1 MKAAGRVLA
10 TMIAMVA
17 ILLIAVGADKGLN
30 YLEKIKYEKECEELY
45 AESHAQA
52 EQLRTQLEELSQDEA
67 AVETFLHE
75 YAVDDL
81 EDEDEDVLQEF
92 LTASPSENGSEG
104 SVSDGESVSGDALS
118 GEADAADVSENDHAF
133 ASGNDSSDRD
143 FSDHMISGNAVS
155 GGGVSDN
162 AISENGVFG
171 NAVSGNSVS
180 DNTVSGN
187 TVSENQVFGNRVS
200 GGGISLTTVS
210 GNILVRP
217 TLRERRLEQSSY
229 METVEWNEADQ
240 VVIGQ
245 STLDFSDKKI
255 ACLGDSI
262 TQAANLEGM
271 EDYQQYSYPMKLA
284 EILGA
289 EEVVNLGIG
298 GSSIGRY
305 WQDAFVDRYM
315 DIPEDTDLI
324 LVMGGTNDGFCLHR
338 ENVGNFEERSPRTL
352 IGDLDELMR
361 GLKENYPDA
370 EVVFVTPLP
379 NVLHDILRK
388 DRPELMSQRVIVD
401 SMIALAKEYE
411 FDVIDLYDSN
421 LLDSHDAAVISNYMP
436 DGVHCNPDGY
446 QILAEHIAAD
456 LIRLQDSQDEEDG
469 EEFREAE
476 GMEMDAASEQ
486 GMESESDAG
495 QNMKSEAIFDQNIE
509 SESDSAQN
517 MESVET
523 SESAENTGYKKVPD
537 NIGKDENL
545 EDMADSQDI
554 VDSENIEAAENI
566 DDSEDM
572 TDSKDM
578 TDSRD
583 ITELE
588 AEEEFKARIPTDILK
603 FRERDAAQ
611 DRDPIDMEA
620 KKMNEEAA
628 DAQIRKDMTMEVGSY
643 G

>member
-92 LTASPSENGSEG
+92 LTASPSENGAEG

-180 DNTVSGN
+180 DNTVSDNTVSGN
-187 TVSENQVFGNRVS
+187 TVSENQVS

-262 TQAANLEGM
+262 TQAANLESM
-271 EDYQQYSYPMKLA
+271 EDYQQYSYPTKLT

-401 SMIALAKEYE
+401 SMIALAREYE

-446 QILAEHIAAD
+446 RILAEHIAAD
-456 LIRLQDSQDEEDG
+456 LIRLQDSQAEEETDY
-469 EEFREAE
+469 
-476 GMEMDAASEQ
+476 
-486 GMESESDAG
+486 
-495 QNMKSEAIFDQNIE
+495 KNI
-509 SESDSAQN
+509 
-517 MESVET
+517 
-523 SESAENTGYKKVPD
+523 
-537 NIGKDENL
+537 
-545 EDMADSQDI
+545 
-554 VDSENIEAAENI
+554 
-566 DDSEDM
+566 
-572 TDSKDM
+572 TDSK
-578 TDSRD
+578 D

-588 AEEEFKARIPTDILK
+588 AAEDFKFRIPTDILK
-603 FRERDAAQ
+603 FRERDTAQ
-611 DRDPIDMEA
+611 DKDPIDMEA

-628 DAQIRKDMTMEVGSY
+628 DVQIRKDMTMEVGSY

>member
-92 LTASPSENGSEG
+92 LTASPSENGAEG

-118 GEADAADVSENDHAF
+118 GEADAADVSENAYAF

-143 FSDHMISGNAVS
+143 LSDHMISGNAVS

-171 NAVSGNSVS
+171 NAISGNSVSDNTVS

-187 TVSENQVFGNRVS
+187 TVSENQVS

-217 TLRERRLEQSSY
+217 TLRERRLEHSSY

-262 TQAANLEGM
+262 TQAANLESM
-271 EDYQQYSYPMKLA
+271 EDYQQYSYPTKLT

-370 EVVFVTPLP
+370 EIIFVTPLP

-388 DRPELMSQRVIVD
+388 DRPELLSQRVIVD
-401 SMIALAKEYE
+401 SMIALAREYE

-446 QILAEHIAAD
+446 RILAEHIAAD
-456 LIRLQDSQDEEDG
+456 LIRLQDSQAEEETDY
-469 EEFREAE
+469 
-476 GMEMDAASEQ
+476 
-486 GMESESDAG
+486 
-495 QNMKSEAIFDQNIE
+495 KNI
-509 SESDSAQN
+509 
-517 MESVET
+517 
-523 SESAENTGYKKVPD
+523 
-537 NIGKDENL
+537 
-545 EDMADSQDI
+545 
-554 VDSENIEAAENI
+554 
-566 DDSEDM
+566 
-572 TDSKDM
+572 TDSK
-578 TDSRD
+578 D

-588 AEEEFKARIPTDILK
+588 AEEEFKSRIPTDILK
-603 FRERDAAQ
+603 FRERDTAQ
-611 DRDPIDMEA
+611 DKDPIDMEA

>member
-133 ASGNDSSDRD
+133 ASGNDSSDCD
-143 FSDHMISGNAVS
+143 LSDHMISGNAVS

-180 DNTVSGN
+180 DNTVSDN
-187 TVSENQVFGNRVS
+187 TVSENQVSGNRVS

-262 TQAANLEGM
+262 TQAANLESM
-271 EDYQQYSYPMKLA
+271 EDYQQYSYPTKLA

-370 EVVFVTPLP
+370 EIIFVTPLP

-388 DRPELMSQRVIVD
+388 DRPELLSQRVIVD
-401 SMIALAKEYE
+401 SMIALAREYE

-446 QILAEHIAAD
+446 RILAEHIAAD
-456 LIRLQDSQDEEDG
+456 LIRLQDSQAEEETDY
-469 EEFREAE
+469 
-476 GMEMDAASEQ
+476 
-486 GMESESDAG
+486 
-495 QNMKSEAIFDQNIE
+495 KNI
-509 SESDSAQN
+509 
-517 MESVET
+517 
-523 SESAENTGYKKVPD
+523 
-537 NIGKDENL
+537 
-545 EDMADSQDI
+545 
-554 VDSENIEAAENI
+554 
-566 DDSEDM
+566 
-572 TDSKDM
+572 

-588 AEEEFKARIPTDILK
+588 AAEDFKSRIPTDILK
-603 FRERDAAQ
+603 FRERDTAQ

-628 DAQIRKDMTMEVGSY
+628 DAQIRKDMMMEVGSY

>member
-1 MKAAGRVLA
+1 MKTAGRVLA

-180 DNTVSGN
+180 DNTVSDNTVSGN
-187 TVSENQVFGNRVS
+187 TVSENQVS

-262 TQAANLEGM
+262 TQAANLESM
-271 EDYQQYSYPMKLA
+271 EDYQQYSYPTKLT

-401 SMIALAKEYE
+401 SMIALAREYE

-456 LIRLQDSQDEEDG
+456 LIRLQDSQAEE
-469 EEFREAE
+469 
-476 GMEMDAASEQ
+476 
-486 GMESESDAG
+486 
-495 QNMKSEAIFDQNIE
+495 
-509 SESDSAQN
+509 
-517 MESVET
+517 ET
-523 SESAENTGYKKVPD
+523 DYK
-537 NIGKDENL
+537 
-545 EDMADSQDI
+545 DI
-554 VDSENIEAAENI
+554 
-566 DDSEDM
+566 
-572 TDSKDM
+572 

-588 AEEEFKARIPTDILK
+588 AAEDFKSRIPTDILK
-603 FRERDAAQ
+603 FRERDTAQ
-611 DRDPIDMEA
+611 DKDPIDMEA

>member
-1 MKAAGRVLA
+1 MKTAARVLA

-30 YLEKIKYEKECEELY
+30 YLERIKYEKECEELY

-92 LTASPSENGSEG
+92 LTASPSGNGSEG
-104 SVSDGESVSGDALS
+104 SVSDGESVSGDMLTAEDQLT
-118 GEADAADVSENDHAF
+118 DVSENAHAF

-155 GGGVSDN
+155 GGDVSDN

-180 DNTVSGN
+180 DNTVS
-187 TVSENQVFGNRVS
+187 ENQVSGNRVS
-200 GGGISLTTVS
+200 GGGISLSTVS

-271 EDYQQYSYPMKLA
+271 EDYQQYSYPTKLA

-352 IGDLDELMR
+352 IGDLNELMR

-401 SMIALAKEYE
+401 SMIALAREYE

-446 QILAEHIAAD
+446 RILAEHIAAD
-456 LIRLQDSQDEEDG
+456 LQDSQDVEDG
-469 EEFREAE
+469 EEFLEAE
-476 GMEMDAASEQ
+476 

-523 SESAENTGYKKVPD
+523 SESAENTGYKEVPD

-545 EDMADSQDI
+545 EDIADSQDI

-572 TDSKDM
+572 TDS
-578 TDSRD
+578 RD

-588 AEEEFKARIPTDILK
+588 AAENFKFGIPTDILK
-603 FRERDAAQ
+603 FRERDTAQ

-620 KKMNEEAA
+620 KKTNEEAA
-628 DAQIRKDMTMEVGSY
+628 DAQIQKDMTMEVGSY

>member
-1 MKAAGRVLA
+1 MKTAARVLA

-30 YLEKIKYEKECEELY
+30 YLERIKYEKECEELY

-92 LTASPSENGSEG
+92 LTASPSGNGSEG
-104 SVSDGESVSGDALS
+104 SVSDGESVSGDMLTAEDQLT
-118 GEADAADVSENDHAF
+118 DVSENAHAF
-133 ASGNDSSDRD
+133 AFGNDSSDRD

-155 GGGVSDN
+155 EGDVSDN

-180 DNTVSGN
+180 DNTVS
-187 TVSENQVFGNRVS
+187 ENQVSGNRVS

-271 EDYQQYSYPMKLA
+271 EDYQQYSYPTKLA

-352 IGDLDELMR
+352 IGDLNELMR

-401 SMIALAKEYE
+401 SMIALAREYE

-446 QILAEHIAAD
+446 RILAEHIAAD
-456 LIRLQDSQDEEDG
+456 LIRLQDSQDVEDG
-469 EEFREAE
+469 EEFLEAE
-476 GMEMDAASEQ
+476 

-523 SESAENTGYKKVPD
+523 SESAENTGYKEVPD

-545 EDMADSQDI
+545 EDIADSQDI

-572 TDSKDM
+572 TDS
-578 TDSRD
+578 RD

-588 AEEEFKARIPTDILK
+588 AAENFKFGIPTDILK
-603 FRERDAAQ
+603 FRERDTAQ

-620 KKMNEEAA
+620 KKTNEEAA
-628 DAQIRKDMTMEVGSY
+628 DAQIQKDMTMEVGSY

>member
-17 ILLIAVGADKGLN
+17 ILLTAVGADKGLN

-180 DNTVSGN
+180 DNTVS
-187 TVSENQVFGNRVS
+187 ENQVSGNRVS

-262 TQAANLEGM
+262 TQAANLESM
-271 EDYQQYSYPMKLA
+271 EDYQQYSYPTKLA

-545 EDMADSQDI
+545 EDIADSQDI
-554 VDSENIEAAENI
+554 VDSENIEATENI

-588 AEEEFKARIPTDILK
+588 AAEDFKSRIPTDILK
-603 FRERDAAQ
+603 FRERDTAQ
-611 DRDPIDMEA
+611 DKDPIDMEA

>member
-1 MKAAGRVLA
+1 MKTAGRVLA

-30 YLEKIKYEKECEELY
+30 YLERIKYEKECEELY

-92 LTASPSENGSEG
+92 LTASPSGNGSEG
-104 SVSDGESVSGDALS
+104 SVSDGESVSGDMLTAEDQLT
-118 GEADAADVSENDHAF
+118 DVSENAHAF

-155 GGGVSDN
+155 EGDVSDN

-180 DNTVSGN
+180 DNTVS
-187 TVSENQVFGNRVS
+187 ENQVSGNRVS

-271 EDYQQYSYPMKLA
+271 EDYQQYSYPTKLA

-352 IGDLDELMR
+352 IGDLNELML

-401 SMIALAKEYE
+401 SMIALAREYE

-446 QILAEHIAAD
+446 RILAEHIAAD
-456 LIRLQDSQDEEDG
+456 LIRLQDSQDVEDG
-469 EEFREAE
+469 EEFLEAE
-476 GMEMDAASEQ
+476 

-495 QNMKSEAIFDQNIE
+495 QNMKSEAIFDQSIE

-523 SESAENTGYKKVPD
+523 SESAENTGYKEVPD

-545 EDMADSQDI
+545 EDIADSQDI

-572 TDSKDM
+572 TDS
-578 TDSRD
+578 RD

-588 AEEEFKARIPTDILK
+588 AAENFKSGIPTDILK
-603 FRERDAAQ
+603 FRERDTAQ

-628 DAQIRKDMTMEVGSY
+628 DAQIQKDMTMEVGSY

>member
-180 DNTVSGN
+180 DNTVSDNTVSGN
-187 TVSENQVFGNRVS
+187 TVSENQVS

-262 TQAANLEGM
+262 TQAANLESM
-271 EDYQQYSYPMKLA
+271 EDYQQYSYPTKLT

-401 SMIALAKEYE
+401 SMIALAREYE

-456 LIRLQDSQDEEDG
+456 LIRLQDSQAEE
-469 EEFREAE
+469 
-476 GMEMDAASEQ
+476 
-486 GMESESDAG
+486 
-495 QNMKSEAIFDQNIE
+495 
-509 SESDSAQN
+509 
-517 MESVET
+517 ET
-523 SESAENTGYKKVPD
+523 DYK
-537 NIGKDENL
+537 
-545 EDMADSQDI
+545 DI
-554 VDSENIEAAENI
+554 
-566 DDSEDM
+566 
-572 TDSKDM
+572 

-588 AEEEFKARIPTDILK
+588 AAEDFKSRIPTDILK
-603 FRERDAAQ
+603 FRERDTAQ
-611 DRDPIDMEA
+611 DKDPIDMEA

>member
-1 MKAAGRVLA
+1 MKTAGRVLA

-30 YLEKIKYEKECEELY
+30 YLERIKYEKECEELY

-92 LTASPSENGSEG
+92 LTASPSGNGSEG
-104 SVSDGESVSGDALS
+104 SVSDGESVSGDMLTAEDQLT
-118 GEADAADVSENDHAF
+118 DVSENAHAF

-171 NAVSGNSVS
+171 NAVS
-180 DNTVSGN
+180 
-187 TVSENQVFGNRVS
+187 GNRVS

-262 TQAANLEGM
+262 TQAANLESM
-271 EDYQQYSYPMKLA
+271 EDYQQYSYPTKLA

-401 SMIALAKEYE
+401 SMIALAREYE

-456 LIRLQDSQDEEDG
+456 LIRLQDSQDVEDG

-476 GMEMDAASEQ
+476 GMEMEAASEQ
-486 GMESESDAG
+486 GMESELDAG
-495 QNMKSEAIFDQNIE
+495 QNMKSEAIFHQNIE

-523 SESAENTGYKKVPD
+523 SESAENTGYKEVPD

-545 EDMADSQDI
+545 EDIADSQEI

-572 TDSKDM
+572 TDS
-578 TDSRD
+578 RD

-588 AEEEFKARIPTDILK
+588 AEEEFKSRIPIDILK
-603 FRERDAAQ
+603 FRERDTAQ
-611 DRDPIDMEA
+611 DRDLIDMEA

-628 DAQIRKDMTMEVGSY
+628 DAQIQKDMTMEVGSY

>member
-1 MKAAGRVLA
+1 MKTAGRVLA

-30 YLEKIKYEKECEELY
+30 YLERIKYEKECEELY

-92 LTASPSENGSEG
+92 LTASPSGNGSEG
-104 SVSDGESVSGDALS
+104 SVSDGETVSGDALS
-118 GEADAADVSENDHAF
+118 GEADAADVSENAHAF

-187 TVSENQVFGNRVS
+187 TVSENQVSGNRVS

-229 METVEWNEADQ
+229 METVEWNEADE

-262 TQAANLEGM
+262 TQAANLESM
-271 EDYQQYSYPMKLA
+271 EDYQQYSYPTKLA

-338 ENVGNFEERSPRTL
+338 ENVGNFEERPPRTL
-352 IGDLDELMR
+352 IGDLNELMR

-388 DRPELMSQRVIVD
+388 DRPELMSQRVVVD
-401 SMIALAKEYE
+401 SMIALAREYE

-446 QILAEHIAAD
+446 RILAEHIAAD

-476 GMEMDAASEQ
+476 

-523 SESAENTGYKKVPD
+523 SESAENTGYKEVPD

-545 EDMADSQDI
+545 EDIADSQEI

-572 TDSKDM
+572 TDS
-578 TDSRD
+578 RD
-583 ITELE
+583 ITELVA
-588 AEEEFKARIPTDILK
+588 AENFKSGIPTDILK
-603 FRERDAAQ
+603 FRERDTAQ

-628 DAQIRKDMTMEVGSY
+628 DAQIQKDMTMEVGSY

>member
-118 GEADAADVSENDHAF
+118 GEADATDVSENDHAF

-187 TVSENQVFGNRVS
+187 TVSGNQVSGNRVS

-401 SMIALAKEYE
+401 SMIALAREYE

-446 QILAEHIAAD
+446 RILAEHIAAD
-456 LIRLQDSQDEEDG
+456 LIRLQDSQAEEETDY
-469 EEFREAE
+469 
-476 GMEMDAASEQ
+476 
-486 GMESESDAG
+486 
-495 QNMKSEAIFDQNIE
+495 KNI
-509 SESDSAQN
+509 
-517 MESVET
+517 
-523 SESAENTGYKKVPD
+523 
-537 NIGKDENL
+537 
-545 EDMADSQDI
+545 
-554 VDSENIEAAENI
+554 
-566 DDSEDM
+566 
-572 TDSKDM
+572 TDSK
-578 TDSRD
+578 D

-588 AEEEFKARIPTDILK
+588 AAEDFKSRIPTDILK
-603 FRERDAAQ
+603 FRERDIAQ
-611 DRDPIDMEA
+611 DKDPIDMEA

>member
-1 MKAAGRVLA
+1 MKTAARVLA

-30 YLEKIKYEKECEELY
+30 YLERIKYEKECEELY

-92 LTASPSENGSEG
+92 LTASPLGNGSEG
-104 SVSDGESVSGDALS
+104 SVSDGESVSGDMLTAEDQLT
-118 GEADAADVSENDHAF
+118 DVSENAHAF

-155 GGGVSDN
+155 EGDVSDN

-180 DNTVSGN
+180 DNTVS
-187 TVSENQVFGNRVS
+187 ENQVSGNRVS

-271 EDYQQYSYPMKLA
+271 EDYQQYSYPTKLA

-352 IGDLDELMR
+352 IGDLNELMR

-401 SMIALAKEYE
+401 SMIALAREYE

-446 QILAEHIAAD
+446 RILAEHIAAD
-456 LIRLQDSQDEEDG
+456 LIRLQDSQDVEDG
-469 EEFREAE
+469 EEFLEAE
-476 GMEMDAASEQ
+476 

-523 SESAENTGYKKVPD
+523 SESAENTGYKEVPD

-545 EDMADSQDI
+545 EDIADSQDI

-572 TDSKDM
+572 TDS
-578 TDSRD
+578 RD

-588 AEEEFKARIPTDILK
+588 AAENFKFGIPTDILK
-603 FRERDAAQ
+603 FRERDTAQ

-620 KKMNEEAA
+620 KKTNEEAA
-628 DAQIRKDMTMEVGSY
+628 DAQIQKDMTMEVGSY

>member
-1 MKAAGRVLA
+1 MKTAARVLA

-30 YLEKIKYEKECEELY
+30 YLERIKYEKECEELY

-92 LTASPSENGSEG
+92 LTASPSGNGSEG
-104 SVSDGESVSGDALS
+104 SVSDGESVSGDMLTAEDQLT
-118 GEADAADVSENDHAF
+118 DVSENAHAF

-155 GGGVSDN
+155 EGDVSDN

-180 DNTVSGN
+180 DNTVS
-187 TVSENQVFGNRVS
+187 ENQVSGNRVS

-271 EDYQQYSYPMKLA
+271 EDYQQYSYPTKLA

-352 IGDLDELMR
+352 IGDLNELMR

-401 SMIALAKEYE
+401 SMIALAREYE

-446 QILAEHIAAD
+446 RILAEHIAAD
-456 LIRLQDSQDEEDG
+456 LIRLQDSQDVEDG

-476 GMEMDAASEQ
+476 

-523 SESAENTGYKKVPD
+523 SESAENTGYKEVPD

-545 EDMADSQDI
+545 EDIADSQDI

-572 TDSKDM
+572 TDS
-578 TDSRD
+578 RD

-588 AEEEFKARIPTDILK
+588 AAENFKFGIPTDILK
-603 FRERDAAQ
+603 FRERDTAQ

-620 KKMNEEAA
+620 KKTNEEAA
-628 DAQIRKDMTMEVGSY
+628 DAQIQKDMTMEVGSY

>member
-1 MKAAGRVLA
+1 MKTAARVLA

-30 YLEKIKYEKECEELY
+30 YLERIKYEKECEELY

-92 LTASPSENGSEG
+92 LTASPSGNGSEG
-104 SVSDGESVSGDALS
+104 SVSDGESVSGDMLTAEDQLT
-118 GEADAADVSENDHAF
+118 DVSENAHAF

-143 FSDHMISGNAVS
+143 FSDHMISGNA
-155 GGGVSDN
+155 
-162 AISENGVFG
+162 
-171 NAVSGNSVS
+171 
-180 DNTVSGN
+180 
-187 TVSENQVFGNRVS
+187 VS

-262 TQAANLEGM
+262 TQAANLESM
-271 EDYQQYSYPMKLA
+271 EDYQQYSYPTKLA

-401 SMIALAKEYE
+401 SMIALAREYE

-446 QILAEHIAAD
+446 RILAEHIAAD
-456 LIRLQDSQDEEDG
+456 LIRLQDSQDVEDG
-469 EEFREAE
+469 EEFLEAE
-476 GMEMDAASEQ
+476 GMEMEAASEQ

-523 SESAENTGYKKVPD
+523 SESAENTGYKEVPD
-537 NIGKDENL
+537 NIGKDQNL
-545 EDMADSQDI
+545 EDIADSQDI

-572 TDSKDM
+572 TDP
-578 TDSRD
+578 RD

-588 AEEEFKARIPTDILK
+588 AAENFKSRIPTDILK
-603 FRERDAAQ
+603 FRERDTAQ

-620 KKMNEEAA
+620 KKTNEEAA
-628 DAQIRKDMTMEVGSY
+628 DAQIQKDMTMEVGSY

>member
-180 DNTVSGN
+180 DNTVSDNTVSGN
-187 TVSENQVFGNRVS
+187 TVSENQVS

-262 TQAANLEGM
+262 TQAANLESM
-271 EDYQQYSYPMKLA
+271 EDYQQYSYPTKLT

-401 SMIALAKEYE
+401 SMIALAREYE

-456 LIRLQDSQDEEDG
+456 LIRLQDSQAEE
-469 EEFREAE
+469 
-476 GMEMDAASEQ
+476 
-486 GMESESDAG
+486 
-495 QNMKSEAIFDQNIE
+495 
-509 SESDSAQN
+509 
-517 MESVET
+517 ET
-523 SESAENTGYKKVPD
+523 DYK
-537 NIGKDENL
+537 
-545 EDMADSQDI
+545 DI
-554 VDSENIEAAENI
+554 
-566 DDSEDM
+566 
-572 TDSKDM
+572 

-588 AEEEFKARIPTDILK
+588 AAEDFKSRIPTDILK
-603 FRERDAAQ
+603 FRERDTAQ
-611 DRDPIDMEA
+611 DKDPIDMEA

-628 DAQIRKDMTMEVGSY
+628 DVQIRKDMTMEVGSY

>member
-1 MKAAGRVLA
+1 MKTAARVLA

-30 YLEKIKYEKECEELY
+30 YLERIKYEKECEGLY

-92 LTASPSENGSEG
+92 LTASPSGNGSEG
-104 SVSDGESVSGDALS
+104 SVSDGESVSGDMLTAEDQLT
-118 GEADAADVSENDHAF
+118 DVSENAHAF

-155 GGGVSDN
+155 GGDVSDN

-180 DNTVSGN
+180 DNTVS
-187 TVSENQVFGNRVS
+187 ENQVSGNRVS
-200 GGGISLTTVS
+200 GGDISLTTVS

-271 EDYQQYSYPMKLA
+271 EDYQQYSYPTKLA

-352 IGDLDELMR
+352 IGDLNELMR

-401 SMIALAKEYE
+401 SMIALAREYE

-446 QILAEHIAAD
+446 RILAEHIAAD
-456 LIRLQDSQDEEDG
+456 LIRLQDSQDVEDG
-469 EEFREAE
+469 EEFLEAE
-476 GMEMDAASEQ
+476 

-523 SESAENTGYKKVPD
+523 SESAENTGYKEVPD

-545 EDMADSQDI
+545 EDIADSQDI

-572 TDSKDM
+572 TDS
-578 TDSRD
+578 RD

-588 AEEEFKARIPTDILK
+588 AAENFKFGIPTDILK
-603 FRERDAAQ
+603 FRERDTAQ

-620 KKMNEEAA
+620 KKTNEEAA
-628 DAQIRKDMTMEVGSY
+628 DAQIQKDMTMEVGSY

>member
-1 MKAAGRVLA
+1 MKVAGRILA

-30 YLEKIKYEKECEELY
+30 YLEKRKYEKECEELY
-45 AESHAQA
+45 AENHAEA
-52 EQLRTQLEELSQDEA
+52 EQLRTQIEELSQDEV
-67 AVETFLHE
+67 AVETFLQE
-75 YAVDDL
+75 YAVADP

-92 LTASPSENGSEG
+92 LTASPSENGAEG
-104 SVSDGESVSGDALS
+104 SVSDGASVSGDALS
-118 GEADAADVSENDHAF
+118 GEADAADVSENAYAF

-187 TVSENQVFGNRVS
+187 TVSGNQVSGNRVS

-370 EVVFVTPLP
+370 EIIFVTPLP

-388 DRPELMSQRVIVD
+388 DRPELLSQRVIVD
-401 SMIALAKEYE
+401 SMIALAREYE

-446 QILAEHIAAD
+446 RILAEHIAAD
-456 LIRLQDSQDEEDG
+456 LIRLQDSQAEEETDY
-469 EEFREAE
+469 
-476 GMEMDAASEQ
+476 
-486 GMESESDAG
+486 
-495 QNMKSEAIFDQNIE
+495 KNI
-509 SESDSAQN
+509 
-517 MESVET
+517 
-523 SESAENTGYKKVPD
+523 
-537 NIGKDENL
+537 
-545 EDMADSQDI
+545 
-554 VDSENIEAAENI
+554 
-566 DDSEDM
+566 
-572 TDSKDM
+572 TDSK
-578 TDSRD
+578 D

-588 AEEEFKARIPTDILK
+588 AAEDFKSRIPTDILK
-603 FRERDAAQ
+603 FRERDTAQ

>member
-30 YLEKIKYEKECEELY
+30 YLERIKYEKECEELY

-92 LTASPSENGSEG
+92 LTASPSENGAEG

-118 GEADAADVSENDHAF
+118 GEADAADVSENAYAF

-143 FSDHMISGNAVS
+143 LSDHMISGNAVS

-180 DNTVSGN
+180 DNTVSDNTVSGN
-187 TVSENQVFGNRVS
+187 TVSENQVS

-217 TLRERRLEQSSY
+217 TLRERRLEHSSY

-262 TQAANLEGM
+262 TQAANLESM
-271 EDYQQYSYPMKLA
+271 EDYQQYSYPTKLT

-370 EVVFVTPLP
+370 EIIFVTPLP

-388 DRPELMSQRVIVD
+388 DRPELLSQRVIVD
-401 SMIALAKEYE
+401 SMIALAREYE

-446 QILAEHIAAD
+446 RILAEHIAAD
-456 LIRLQDSQDEEDG
+456 LIRLQDSQAEEETDY
-469 EEFREAE
+469 
-476 GMEMDAASEQ
+476 
-486 GMESESDAG
+486 
-495 QNMKSEAIFDQNIE
+495 KNI
-509 SESDSAQN
+509 
-517 MESVET
+517 
-523 SESAENTGYKKVPD
+523 
-537 NIGKDENL
+537 
-545 EDMADSQDI
+545 
-554 VDSENIEAAENI
+554 
-566 DDSEDM
+566 
-572 TDSKDM
+572 TDSK
-578 TDSRD
+578 D

-588 AEEEFKARIPTDILK
+588 AEEEFKSRIPTDILK
-603 FRERDAAQ
+603 FRERDTAQ
-611 DRDPIDMEA
+611 DKDPIDMEA

>member
-187 TVSENQVFGNRVS
+187 TVSGNQVSGNRVS

-262 TQAANLEGM
+262 TQAANLESM
-271 EDYQQYSYPMKLA
+271 EDYQQYSYPTKLT

-456 LIRLQDSQDEEDG
+456 LIRLQDSQAEEETDY
-469 EEFREAE
+469 
-476 GMEMDAASEQ
+476 
-486 GMESESDAG
+486 
-495 QNMKSEAIFDQNIE
+495 KNI
-509 SESDSAQN
+509 
-517 MESVET
+517 
-523 SESAENTGYKKVPD
+523 
-537 NIGKDENL
+537 
-545 EDMADSQDI
+545 
-554 VDSENIEAAENI
+554 
-566 DDSEDM
+566 
-572 TDSKDM
+572 TDSK
-578 TDSRD
+578 D

-588 AEEEFKARIPTDILK
+588 AAEDFKSRIPTDILK
-603 FRERDAAQ
+603 FRERDTAQ

>member
-180 DNTVSGN
+180 DNTVSDNTVSGNTVSGN
-187 TVSENQVFGNRVS
+187 TVSENQVSGNRVS

-262 TQAANLEGM
+262 TQAANLESM
-271 EDYQQYSYPMKLA
+271 EDYQQYSYPTKLA

-456 LIRLQDSQDEEDG
+456 LIRLQDSQDVEDG

-486 GMESESDAG
+486 GMES
-495 QNMKSEAIFDQNIE
+495 
-509 SESDSAQN
+509 
-517 MESVET
+517 VET
-523 SESAENTGYKKVPD
+523 PESAENTGYKEVPD

-545 EDMADSQDI
+545 EDIANSQDI

-572 TDSKDM
+572 TDS
-578 TDSRD
+578 RD

-588 AEEEFKARIPTDILK
+588 DEEEFKSRIPTDILK
-603 FRERDAAQ
+603 FRERDTAQ
-611 DRDPIDMEA
+611 DKDPIDMEA